1 MTERGG
7 LLPKSQNT
15 ALCISGRDILAFGSQ
30 SLNMSLCSFVV
41 EYMYIYNLVD
51 IQLSSVP
58 WPTGSSGGHE
68 GRFSRDPRPV
78 CSTWGPCEQFRHGQ
92 RWPLFDAVHPAF
104 ITADQFLISGF
115 TRTRSTHSVKFQ
127 WIPAITNVFKFISF
141 PRTLYPHLENLTNI
155 SRSSHYV
162 IIKRELNKFS
172 F

>member
-68 GRFSRDPRPV
+68 GRFSRDPFPAFSAE
-78 CSTWGPCEQFRHGQ
+78 CPCEQFWHEQ
-92 RWPLFDAVHPAF
+92 ECPLFDVVHPAF
-104 ITADQFLISGF
+104 PLPTTASPTLKGVQKDGFRETVVASDMPDPCKFPSLNSYQKRFLWSI
-115 TRTRSTHSVKFQ
+115 
-127 WIPAITNVFKFISF
+127 N
-141 PRTLYPHLENLTNI
+141 E
-155 SRSSHYV
+155 V
-162 IIKRELNKFS
+162 ILFRIQSLDA
-172 F
+172 

>member
-58 WPTGSSGGHE
+58 WPTGSSGE
-68 GRFSRDPRPV
+68 LDRRFSRDSLSYFFAV
-78 CSTWGPCEQFRHGQ
+78 CSQDLTDKHMSWPEISVCFQDMTYKRVTDLKWDLNAFSGHDLSVWPEVRSQCVSRTWLINRWPTWGEILVCSQEHD
-92 RWPLFDAVHPAF
+92 L
-104 ITADQFLISGF
+104 
-115 TRTRSTHSVKFQ
+115 
-127 WIPAITNVFKFISF
+127 
-141 PRTLYPHLENLTNI
+141 
-155 SRSSHYV
+155 
-162 IIKRELNKFS
+162 
-172 F
+172 